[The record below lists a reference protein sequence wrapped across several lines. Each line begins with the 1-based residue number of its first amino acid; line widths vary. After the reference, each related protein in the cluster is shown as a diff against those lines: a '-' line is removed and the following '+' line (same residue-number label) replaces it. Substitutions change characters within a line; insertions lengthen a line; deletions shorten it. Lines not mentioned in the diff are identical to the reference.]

1 MLKTRFT
8 FLKRLYLEYVIIFKI
23 NRKLYVYGYDL
34 RIIRYFKLNNI
45 LGTLNKYGVNYII
58 IDNLNIVVKKEFKY
72 NKYLELLYKS
82 ILIYLIENGD

>member
-1 MLKTRFT
+1 MLKTRFI

-34 RIIRYFKLNNI
+34 KIIRYFKLNNI
-45 LGTLNKYGVNYII
+45 INTLNKYGVNYII
-58 IDNLNIVVKKEFKY
+58 IDNLNIVVKKEFNY

-82 ILIYLIENGD
+82 ILIYLIEKGD